1 MAVAL
6 LAQTDDLTVGGIHG
20 REKGRRSIA
29 LIVMSHRGAA
39 AAFERETRLG
49 AIQRLDLAL
58 FVATEHDGAFGW
70 MQIESHDTD

>member
-6 LAQTDDLTVGGIHG
+6 LAQTDDLTVGDIHG
-20 REKGRRSIA
+20 REESRRSMA
-29 LIVMSHRGAA
+29 RVVMSDRGAA
-39 AAFERETRLG
+39 GAFERETRLG

-70 MQIESHDTD
+70 IQIQSHDTD